1 MSIPSVLNMYLDR
14 VLDAARSLAA
24 LDETNPDDQRG
35 WMEREIQR
43 EYEQIRD
50 LVYEDPNKPYTNDD
64 FEQEVER
71 PRTFARER
79 KPFVEQAVEDFRLR
93 R

>member
-43 EYEQIRD
+43 EYEQIPD
-50 LVYEDPNKPYTNDD
+50 LAYEDPNKPYTNDD

-71 PRTFARER
+71 LRTFARER